1 MSTLASVHGYDLA
14 ANLPAASI
22 PGRLFNASD
31 TGQRF
36 RDNGTSWN
44 SLDIA
49 RGVSTK
55 TANYTALASDNG
67 TLIVMNSSTAKTLT
81 LPSASPGTWWSVA
94 IQNVGAGTLTVSPSG
109 LLIDT
114 SSSNLSLTTGQ
125 GCDIYSDGTNYFTMR
140 GQGSA
145 SSSTSGAIGAVI
157 MSSSNQTM
165 PNGATT
171 AVTLGT
177 VTKDTGGFSGVT
189 ANSLVAPVA
198 GWYNIAA
205 GAQLGNWTASL
216 VGLNVTVNG
225 SIPLSTNTLPRS
237 QNNFN
242 SSGYGALSV
251 SGGLWL
257 NSGDTVALSLYQNQG
272 SSQIISGAFLSII
285 GGGGGGLTAA
295 PPYLTDGN
303 GNYYVAQTGYK
314 ATLPAAAPSFLSSA
328 TFTPVVGTNG
338 SIVAAT
344 SGAVWVKISCS
355 SVIELV
361 HQCILYG
368 NWASV
373 WAYDGTNI
381 YAFYS
386 GPNSSGWNFQK
397 WTYGTTPAYSSN
409 ISLATSPGIIAGFVH
424 SRLAYSGGTLSAQV
438 SLDGSTWVTCGT
450 VSSGALT
457 QGGYVINSAT
467 AFIVSLKGA

>member
-1 MSTLASVHGYDLA
+1 MERGERLKRYDIA

-55 TANYTALASDNG
+55 TASYTALASDNG

-94 IQNVGAGTLTVSPSG
+94 IQNVGAGTLTVSPNG
-109 LLIDT
+109 LTIDT
-114 SSSNLSLTTGQ
+114 SSSNLSLPTGQ

-145 SSSTSGAIGAVI
+145 
-157 MSSSNQTM
+157 
-165 PNGATT
+165 
-171 AVTLGT
+171 
-177 VTKDTGGFSGVT
+177 
-189 ANSLVAPVA
+189 
-198 GWYNIAA
+198 
-205 GAQLGNWTASL
+205 
-216 VGLNVTVNG
+216 
-225 SIPLSTNTLPRS
+225 
-237 QNNFN
+237 
-242 SSGYGALSV
+242 
-251 SGGLWL
+251 
-257 NSGDTVALSLYQNQG
+257 
-272 SSQIISGAFLSII
+272 
-285 GGGGGGLTAA
+285 GGGGLTAA

-314 ATLPAAAPSFLSSA
+314 ATLPASSPSFLSSA

-361 HQCILYG
+361 QQCVLYG

-386 GPNSSGWNFQK
+386 GPTSSGWNFQK
-397 WTYGTTPAYSSN
+397 WTYGTSPGYASN

-450 VSSGALT
+450 VSSAALT

-467 AFIVSLKGA
+467 AFILSLKGV